1 MCVLLM
7 NRNEGNLFVL
17 LLYVLALLIVLC
29 IYLLL
34 HFYVKTK
41 VFLTR
46 RANVVT
52 EGGRQE
58 EGSIGNMWVYN
69 TICYSRKCSVCTV
82 ILTSVVKSQCT
93 PEACCIW
100 NESEWVVVLCCTPPH
115 SVPTALDPGCLLFI
129 THEPV
134 CCKLNPY
141 ALHVPPS
148 SNVCSERRELL
159 ELSLPETVSSSSAAA
174 STKASGTTLTQ
185 KHCTSPFPLTSFS
198 NFST

>member
-1 MCVLLM
+1 MCRRKEGIKRKSGRILIRSLISMCVLLM

-100 NESEWVVVLCCTPPH
+100 NESEWVVVLSLKRKYPKH
-115 SVPTALDPGCLLFI
+115 DKKLSI
-129 THEPV
+129 RNMSHTH
-134 CCKLNPY
+134 
-141 ALHVPPS
+141 
-148 SNVCSERRELL
+148 
-159 ELSLPETVSSSSAAA
+159 
-174 STKASGTTLTQ
+174 
-185 KHCTSPFPLTSFS
+185 
-198 NFST
+198 

>member
-69 TICYSRKCSVCTV
+69 TASYSRKH
-82 ILTSVVKSQCT
+82 
-93 PEACCIW
+93 
-100 NESEWVVVLCCTPPH
+100 LC
-115 SVPTALDPGCLLFI
+115 A
-129 THEPV
+129 
-134 CCKLNPY
+134 
-141 ALHVPPS
+141 PS
-148 SNVCSERRELL
+148 S
-159 ELSLPETVSSSSAAA
+159 
-174 STKASGTTLTQ
+174 
-185 KHCTSPFPLTSFS
+185 
-198 NFST
+198 